1 MRAPDDCIALVLA
14 AGRSRRF
21 GSDKRIAML
30 PCGQTV
36 LAATLARVLEVFDD
50 VRVVLRPGD
59 DPVALAIDARAR
71 IIWAEHA
78 DEGMGSS
85 LAAGVCALEQSQAKA
100 VAVLLGDMPWVQAQT
115 LQQLKALSTAQQ
127 IVVPV
132 YQGER
137 GHPVLF
143 GRHYWPALQCL
154 QGDQGGRKII
164 LGAGDACV
172 YVPMGDAG
180 VLRDV
185 DWATDTAPVH

>member
-21 GSDKRIAML
+21 GSDKRMALL

-36 LAATLARVLEVFDD
+36 LAATLARVLEVFDE

-59 DPVALAIDARAR
+59 DPVQLAIDERVG
-71 IIWAEHA
+71 IIWAERA

-85 LAAGVCALEQSQAKA
+85 LAAGVCTLEDSPAKA
-100 VAVLLGDMPWVQAQT
+100 VAVLLGDMPWVQVQT
-115 LQQLKALSTAQQ
+115 LQRLKALSDAQQ

-132 YQGER
+132 HQGER

-143 GRHYWPALQCL
+143 GRHFWPALGCL
-154 QGDQGGRKII
+154 QGDQGARNIV

-172 YVPMGDAG
+172 HVQVADPGM
-180 VLRDV
+180 LRDV
-185 DWATDTAPVH
+185 DWATDIL

>member
-1 MRAPDDCIALVLA
+1 MHAADDCIALVLA

-21 GSDKRIAML
+21 GSDKRMAML

-36 LAATLARVLEVFDD
+36 LAATLARVLQVFDD

-59 DPVALAIDARAR
+59 DPVALAVDARVG
-71 IIWAEHA
+71 IIWAEQA
-78 DEGMGSS
+78 GEGMGSS

-115 LQQLKALSTAQQ
+115 LLQLKALSTAQQ

-137 GHPVLF
+137 GHPVVF
-143 GRHYWPALQCL
+143 GRVFWPALGRL
-154 QGDQGGRKII
+154 LGEQGGRKIVQAS
-164 LGAGDACV
+164 GEACV
-172 YVPMGDAG
+172 YKPVDDPG

-185 DWATDTAPVH
+185 DWPVDTLVM